1 MNNHPLRLKNLSEAI
16 IVQSVEDL
24 WSPTH
29 KKDSTDFFM
38 GEGFRL
44 ASEMAGMSAVDRLRL
59 LLMLRRCGQKVWS
72 PIVLKNT
79 TGSARILLNIYREMI

>member
-59 LLMLRRCGQKVWS
+59 LLMLRRCGQKVNKVNNKRHES
-72 PIVLKNT
+72 RSGGIHEL
-79 TGSARILLNIYREMI
+79 SIF

>member
-1 MNNHPLRLKNLSEAI
+1 MNNHPLRVKNLAEAI

-24 WSPTH
+24 WSPLH
-29 KKDSTDFFM
+29 RKESTDFFT

-59 LLMLRRCGQKVWS
+59 LLMLRRCGQKVKKVNNKQHES
-72 PIVLKNT
+72 HSGGIHEL
-79 TGSARILLNIYREMI
+79 SIF